1 MENKPI
7 VFVSNFHPFISRN
20 VFDSGA
26 LALIALRSQD
36 VYVFVL
42 KHKEEYL
49 KERYEKGNV
58 HIVGLDLEA
67 SVNTPKEVHFRRVA
81 ELFLNTKTKQLHQKI
96 YLSKHHNY
104 LRYFFASAV
113 MHVCGFFRPIRTL
126 FRAYVLRNIPDSPF
140 DSYFEQ
146 YSPSVTLTTD
156 PFSPYDTLFMKSARK
171 TKTTLVAFIRS
182 WDNFTTKEYLQVC
195 PDRVLAQNEETIG
208 EGVVFHDIPKDLF
221 RLVGVP
227 QFEYYKTYTPISR
240 EAFCA
245 EMGLDPQKKI
255 ILFSPAGD
263 KFSSTD
269 WQICEILKR
278 FNQEKRFIAQVQ
290 FLVRLHPMN
299 FTTLT
304 QFTPD
309 GVFVIDN
316 PNVSLKT
323 NSQKES
329 EMDMQNVNHLADS
342 LFHAD
347 VVLNTI
353 SSLLIDAAIFDK
365 PVVTISFDG
374 WEKNVPFVRSVLA
387 EQSNEW
393 MQVLLKKG
401 LSPKAHTP
409 EELLT
414 LVNAYLADP
423 SIDRDTRTHF
433 VEKHCWKLDG
443 HAPERIAQYTLE
455 NL

>member
-7 VFVSNFHPFISRN
+7 IFVSNFHPFISRN

-26 LALIALRSQD
+26 LLKIAENARE

-42 KHKEEYL
+42 KHKEAYL
-49 KERYEKGNV
+49 RERYEKGNV
-58 HIVGLDLEA
+58 HIIGLDLEE
-67 SVNTPKEVHFRRVA
+67 SITTKEEVHYRRVA
-81 ELFLNTKTKQLHQKI
+81 ELFLNTKTKHLHQKI

-104 LRYFFASAV
+104 VRYVFVRTV
-113 MHVCGFFRPIRTL
+113 MYLTGIAPLARRL

-140 DSYFEQ
+140 DAYFLK
-146 YSPSVTLTTD
+146 YCPAITLTTD

-195 PDRVLAQNEETIG
+195 PDRILAQNEETID
-208 EGVVFHDIPKDLF
+208 EGVTFHDLPRDRF

-227 QFEYYKTYTPISR
+227 QFEYYKKYTPITR
-240 EAFCA
+240 EAFCTK
-245 EMGLDPQKKI
+245 MGLDPEKKI

-278 FNQEKRFIAQVQ
+278 FNQEGKFLSPVQ

-309 GVFVIDN
+309 DSFVIDN

-329 EMDMQNVNHLADS
+329 EMDTQNVNHLADS

-347 VVLNTI
+347 VVLNTV

-401 LSPKAHTP
+401 LSPQARNQD
-409 EELLT
+409 ELLMYT
-414 LVNAYLADP
+414 NAYLEDP
-423 SIDRDTRTHF
+423 AIDRDTRAHF

-443 HAPERIAQYTLE
+443 HAPERIAQYTFE
-455 NL
+455 

>member
-7 VFVSNFHPFISRN
+7 IFVSNFHPFISRN

-26 LALIALRSQD
+26 LAKIALEAKE

-49 KERYEKGNV
+49 KERYEKGNM
-58 HIVGLDLEA
+58 HIIGLDLESA
-67 SVNTPKEVHFRRVA
+67 INAPGEVRSRRIA
-81 ELFLNTKTKQLHQKI
+81 ELFLNTKTKHLHQKI

-104 LRYFFASAV
+104 FRYVFARMIMYLTGLLHPLRF
-113 MHVCGFFRPIRTL
+113 L
-126 FRAYVLRNIPDSPF
+126 FRRYVLRNSIESPF
-140 DSYFEQ
+140 DEYFVK
-146 YSPSVTLTTD
+146 YAPTFTLVTD

-195 PDRVLAQNEETIG
+195 PDRILAQNEETVE
-208 EGVVFHDIPKDLF
+208 EGVKFHDLPHEYF

-227 QFEYYKTYTPISR
+227 QFEYYKKYTPISR
-240 EAFCA
+240 EEFCA
-245 EMGLDPQKKI
+245 KMGLDPKKKI

-269 WQICEILKR
+269 WQICEILKQ
-278 FNQEKRFIAQVQ
+278 FNQEGKFLAPVQ

-309 GVFVIDN
+309 SSFVIDN

-323 NSQKES
+323 RAQKES

-347 VVLNTI
+347 VVLNTV
-353 SSLLIDAAIFDK
+353 SSLLIDAAIYDT
-365 PVVTISFDG
+365 PVVTVGFDG
-374 WEKNVPFVRSVLA
+374 WEKNVPFVRSVFA

-393 MQVLLKKG
+393 MQVLLSKG
-401 LSPKAHTP
+401 LSPVAHNAR
-409 EELLT
+409 ELLDFT
-414 LVNAYLADP
+414 NAYLVDP
-423 SIDRDTRTHF
+423 TIDESTRAFF

-443 HAPERIAQYTLE
+443 KAPERIAQYTLE
-455 NL
+455 

>member
-7 VFVSNFHPFISRN
+7 IFVANFHPFISRN

-26 LALIALRSQD
+26 VAKIAERAEH
-36 VYVFVL
+36 VYVFVQ

-49 KERYEKGNV
+49 CERYERGNV
-58 HIVGLDLEA
+58 HVIGLELETA
-67 SVNTPKEVHFRRVA
+67 INTHGEVRMRRIA
-81 ELFLNTKTKQLHQKI
+81 ELFLDTATKHLHQKI
-96 YLSKHHNY
+96 YLSKHHNV
-104 LRYFFASAV
+104 LRYAFARTIMYV
-113 MHVCGFFRPIRTL
+113 TGFVRPLRSL
-126 FRAYVLRNIPDSPF
+126 FRQYVLRTISESLF
-140 DSYFEQ
+140 DAYFET
-146 YSPSVTLTTD
+146 YTPAITLVTD
-156 PFSPYDTLFMKSARK
+156 PFSPYDTLLMKSARK
-171 TKTTLVAFIRS
+171 TRTTLVAFIRS

-195 PDRVLAQNEETIG
+195 PDRILAQNEETID
-208 EGVVFHDIPKDLF
+208 EGVKFHDLPRDRF

-227 QFEYYKTYTPISR
+227 QFEYYKKYTPISR
-240 EAFCA
+240 EEFCKK
-245 EMGLDPQKKI
+245 MGLDPTKKI
-255 ILFSPAGD
+255 VLFSPAGD

-278 FNQEKRFIAQVQ
+278 FNQEGKFLTPVQ

-309 GVFVIDN
+309 TSFVIDN

-323 NSQKES
+323 HAQKES
-329 EMDMQNVNHLADS
+329 EMDTQNVNHLADS

-347 VVLNTI
+347 VVLNTV
-353 SSLLIDAAIFDK
+353 SSLLIDAAIFDT
-365 PVVTISFDG
+365 PVVTVGFDG

-393 MQVLLKKG
+393 MQVLLEKG
-401 LSPKAHTP
+401 LSPLAHNAG
-409 EELLT
+409 ELLALT
-414 LVNAYLADP
+414 NAYLVDPEIDADK
-423 SIDRDTRTHF
+423 RAYF

-443 HAPERIAQYTLE
+443 LAPERIANYTFE
-455 NL
+455 